1 MPMPPEMER
10 IATLEAEMRN
20 IKGDVADI
28 KISLKAL
35 EIIAQ
40 RGNGSLRTALII
52 GGFAGWLAGFVAT
65 IFALFHKAT

>member
-20 IKGDVADI
+20 IKSDVSEI
-28 KISLKAL
+28 KGSLKSL

-40 RGNGSLRTALII
+40 RGGGALHTILII
-52 GGFAGWLAGFVAT
+52 GGFIGWIAGLGTALYS
-65 IFALFHKAT
+65 IFYK